1 MAQGHHHLTE
11 QHIFKRPA
19 FEANS
24 DIIFQLRTNRRE
36 EKGEKK
42 RDTKDFIAFLRNLE
56 KLSDREQ
63 GGTSTIIQHCKGEDR
78 KFKFHVLESVWM
90 NLKMKWCS

>member
-1 MAQGHHHLTE
+1 MVILFSNYKQTGG
-11 QHIFKRPA
+11 KK
-19 FEANS
+19 
-24 DIIFQLRTNRRE
+24 
-36 EKGEKK
+36 KGKK
-42 RDTKDFIAFLRNLE
+42 KDTKDFIAFLRNLE

-63 GGTSTIIQHCKGEDR
+63 GGTSTIIQLCKGEDR